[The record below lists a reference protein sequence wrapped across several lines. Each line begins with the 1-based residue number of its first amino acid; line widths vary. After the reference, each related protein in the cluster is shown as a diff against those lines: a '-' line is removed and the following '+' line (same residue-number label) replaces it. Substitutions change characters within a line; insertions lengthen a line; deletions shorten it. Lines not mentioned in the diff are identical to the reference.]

1 MARSDVGNRVSQVDR
16 VHMKRALVSLVKA
29 ALNYLI
35 INERVREW

>member
-1 MARSDVGNRVSQVDR
+1 MARSDVGNRVSPVDR
-16 VHMKRALVSLVKA
+16 VHMMRSLVSLVKA